1 MKEGGTRANN
11 CNGTRARPPGPLSL
25 NMRSVR
31 IACWEAAMDYRS
43 RWAWVVVVTLVL
55 ALTGAWLAA
64 DVDGQV
70 PATLTVPRP

>member
-1 MKEGGTRANN
+1 
-11 CNGTRARPPGPLSL
+11 
-25 NMRSVR
+25 
-31 IACWEAAMDYRS
+31 MDYRT

-55 ALTGAWLAA
+55 ALTGVWLAA